1 MEELS
6 GEGSGNSDAFA
17 PFLSKDQKL
26 MRDTRSPEQEV
37 MTVEEEGSTDSS
49 GDIDYSEYVAPQ
61 KIDWLSKEDLKED
74 NIIA

>member
-1 MEELS
+1 MEEQS

-17 PFLSKDQKL
+17 PFLSMDQKL
-26 MRDTRSPEQEV
+26 MRDTRSPEQDAR
-37 MTVEEEGSTDSS
+37 MIEEEGSTDLS

-61 KIDWLSKEDLKED
+61 KIDWLSKEDLREE

>member
-1 MEELS
+1 MEEQS

-17 PFLSKDQKL
+17 PFLSMDQNL